1 MMKLLLLPALF
12 LSIETTGLPASPAV
26 PDPFNETA
34 LAADLWNHSPDLL
47 LSRQSVIEAE
57 AVRDRSYVLPN
68 PTLAAA
74 WGTIPIGRRNPP
86 DATFGEVPNYTV
98 GISEMIELGKRGP
111 RQTSAEAAT
120 KAASLTVADAY
131 RQSFFA
137 LLEAIAEQ
145 ASATARRSVLERLV
159 GDSADSL
166 RLQRERAK
174 RGDVAALEVDRL
186 EVEHLRLLSAAREAE
201 EAQEIAVGACAR
213 ILGAD
218 CPRFAGEE
226 DARRF
231 LFEKHPGALALAGG
245 AQRAV
250 GAQDDGQG
258 DGQAVAARP
267 DLMALE
273 AEQKRLQADLV
284 LAGRATIPDPTAS
297 VSYMHDQFEIA
308 GNQANSIVL
317 AVSLPLPVF
326 DRGQVESA
334 RAKRRLE
341 AALQAHRVL
350 SDSALRALAL
360 ARKRLAVLQ
369 ERARSLD
376 EAALPRAR
384 SLAEGMDAASHRG
397 GASLIDVLL
406 ARRAFEELQLDRLE
420 VAATT
425 FKATL
430 DIRRNAAL
438 YPHPPFAA
446 AIQAA
451 SVPQSAPS
459 RP

>member
-1 MMKLLLLPALF
+1 MTTLLILPMLFALD
-12 LSIETTGLPASPAV
+12 GAAPAPGATSAAPSPF
-26 PDPFNETA
+26 DERS
-34 LAADLWNHSPDLL
+34 LAAELWSHSPDLI

-74 WGTIPIGRRNPP
+74 WGTIPVGKRNPP
-86 DATFGEVPNYTV
+86 GASFGEVPNYMIGV
-98 GISEMIELGKRGP
+98 SQMIELGKRGP
-111 RQTSAEAAT
+111 RQTSAEAAA
-120 KAASLTVADAY
+120 KVASLTVADSY
-131 RQSFFA
+131 RQGFFA
-137 LLEAIAEQ
+137 LLETIAEQ

-159 GDSADSL
+159 GDSAESL

-201 EAQEIAVGACAR
+201 EAQEVAVGLCAR

-218 CPRFAGEE
+218 CPRFAGEN

-231 LFEKHPGALALAGG
+231 LLEGHPDALAFAHGG
-245 AQRAV
+245 QS
-250 GAQDDGQG
+250 
-258 DGQAVAARP
+258 DGQAVAGRP
-267 DLMALE
+267 DLLALA
-273 AEQKRLQADLV
+273 AEQTRLRADLV
-284 LAGRATIPDPTAS
+284 LAGRAKIPDPTAS

-326 DRGQVESA
+326 DHGQVESA
-334 RAKRRLE
+334 RARRRLE
-341 AALQAHRVL
+341 AAEQAHRVL
-350 SDSALRALAL
+350 ADSALRALAL
-360 ARKRLAVLQ
+360 ARNRLAVL
-369 ERARSLD
+369 EARARSLD

-406 ARRAFEELQLDRLE
+406 ARRALEELQLDRLD

-438 YPHPPFAA
+438 YPRPPFAA
-446 AIQAA
+446 AIPAPN
-451 SVPQSAPS
+451 VPQSAPS
-459 RP
+459 HP

>member
-1 MMKLLLLPALF
+1 MIMLFLLPAL
-12 LSIETTGLPASPAV
+12 LVSIDAPTPAARSPLPN
-26 PDPFNETA
+26 PFDEGA
-34 LAADLWNHSPDLL
+34 LAAELWSHSPDLM

-57 AVRDRSYVLPN
+57 AVRDHTYVLPN

-86 DATFGEVPNYTV
+86 NASFGEVPNYMV
-98 GISEMIELGKRGP
+98 GISELFELGKRGP

-120 KAASLTVADAY
+120 KAASLTVADSY
-131 RQSFFA
+131 RQGFFA

-145 ASATARRSVLERLV
+145 ANATARRSVLERLV
-159 GDSADSL
+159 GDSAESL

-213 ILGAD
+213 ILGAE

-231 LFEKHPGALALAGG
+231 LFQDHPDVLALA
-245 AQRAV
+245 Q
-250 GAQDDGQG
+250 DGQM
-258 DGQAVAARP
+258 DRQALAGRP
-267 DLMALE
+267 DLLALE
-273 AEQKRLQADLV
+273 AEQTRLRADLV
-284 LAGRATIPDPTAS
+284 LAGRTKIPDPTAS

-308 GNQANSIVL
+308 GNQANSLVL
-317 AVSLPLPVF
+317 GVSLPLPVF
-326 DRGQVESA
+326 DRGQVEST

-341 AALQAHRVL
+341 AAEQAHRVL
-350 SDSALRALAL
+350 SDTALRALAL

-369 ERARSLD
+369 ARARSLD

-438 YPHPPFAA
+438 YPRPPFTSAIPAA
-446 AIQAA
+446 P
-451 SVPQSAPS
+451 VPQSA
-459 RP
+459 RPNPQP

>member
-1 MMKLLLLPALF
+1 MTTLFLLPALF
-12 LSIETTGLPASPAV
+12 VSLDASTPAPAAIPALPA
-26 PDPFNETA
+26 PFDERA
-34 LAADLWNHSPDLL
+34 LAAELWSHSPDLI
-47 LSRQSVIEAE
+47 LSRQALIEAE
-57 AVRDRSYVLPN
+57 AVREHSYLLPN

-74 WGTIPIGRRNPP
+74 WGTIPLGRRNPP
-86 DATFGEVPNYTV
+86 NATFGEVPNYMV
-98 GISEMIELGKRGP
+98 GLSEMIELGKRGP

-120 KAASLTVADAY
+120 KVATLMVEDTY

-137 LLEAIAEQ
+137 LLEALAEQ

-159 GDSADSL
+159 GDSAESL

-213 ILGAD
+213 IMGVD
-218 CPRFAGEE
+218 CPRFAGEA

-231 LFEKHPGALALAGG
+231 LFERRPDLLSLAN
-245 AQRAV
+245 
-250 GAQDDGQG
+250 
-258 DGQAVAARP
+258 DGQAVSGRP
-267 DLMALE
+267 DLMALD
-273 AEQKRLQADLV
+273 AEQTRLRADLV
-284 LAGRATIPDPTAS
+284 LAGRAKIPDPTAS
-297 VSYMHDQFEIA
+297 LSYMHDQFEIA
-308 GNQANSIVL
+308 GNQANSLVL

-341 AALQAHRVL
+341 AAEQAHGVL
-350 SDSALRALAL
+350 SATAIRALAL
-360 ARKRLAVLQ
+360 ARQRLAVL
-369 ERARSLD
+369 EARALSLD

-384 SLAEGMDAASHRG
+384 SLAEGMDAASRRG

-430 DIRRNAAL
+430 DIRRNASL
-438 YPHPPFAA
+438 YPRPPFTA
-446 AIQAA
+446 AIPTA
-451 SVPQSAPS
+451 SVPQSAS
-459 RP
+459 SHR

>member
-12 LSIETTGLPASPAV
+12 LSIETTGLPASPAL

-159 GDSADSL
+159 GDSAESL

-231 LFEKHPGALALAGG
+231 LFEKHPGALALAAG
-245 AQRAV
+245 AQLE
-250 GAQDDGQG
+250 GQG

-369 ERARSLD
+369 ERARSRD
-376 EAALPRAR
+376 EAALPRAQPGR
-384 SLAEGMDAASHRG
+384 GHGRRLASGRGFPHRCAAGPPCVRG
-397 GASLIDVLL
+397 
-406 ARRAFEELQLDRLE
+406 
-420 VAATT
+420 
-425 FKATL
+425 
-430 DIRRNAAL
+430 
-438 YPHPPFAA
+438 A
-446 AIQAA
+446 AIG
-451 SVPQSAPS
+451 SSGGC
-459 RP
+459 RHNL

>member
-1 MMKLLLLPALF
+1 MMKLFLLPALF
-12 LSIETTGLPASPAV
+12 VSVDAPAPF
-26 PDPFNETA
+26 PGPFNEEA
-34 LAADLWNHSPDLL
+34 LAAQLWSRSPDLI
-47 LSRQSVIEAE
+47 LSRQAVIEAE
-57 AVRDRSYVLPN
+57 AVRDHSYVLPN

-74 WGTIPIGRRNPP
+74 WGTIPVGKRNPP
-86 DATFGEVPNYTV
+86 NASFGEVPNYMV

-120 KAASLTVADAY
+120 KVAALTVADAY
-131 RQSFFA
+131 RQSFFV
-137 LLEAIAEQ
+137 LLESIAEQ
-145 ASATARRSVLERLV
+145 ANATARRSVLERLV
-159 GDSADSL
+159 GDSAESL

-218 CPRFAGEE
+218 CPRFAGED

-231 LFEKHPGALALAGG
+231 LFQDHPDVRALAHGG
-245 AQRAV
+245 QN
-250 GAQDDGQG
+250 DGQK
-258 DGQAVAARP
+258 DGQALAARP
-267 DLMALE
+267 DLLALE
-273 AEQKRLQADLV
+273 AEQARLRAELV
-284 LAGRATIPDPTAS
+284 LAGRAKIPDPTAS

-308 GNQANSIVL
+308 GNQSNSIVL
-317 AVSLPLPVF
+317 AISLPLPVF

-334 RAKRRLE
+334 RARRRLE
-341 AALQAHRVL
+341 AAEQARRVL
-350 SDSALRALAL
+350 SDSALRAIAL

-438 YPHPPFAA
+438 YPRPPFTS
-446 AIQAA
+446 AIQSAP
-451 SVPQSAPS
+451 VPQSAPS
-459 RP
+459 HP

>member
-1 MMKLLLLPALF
+1 MLFLVPALF
-12 LSIETTGLPASPAV
+12 IAMDAPAPAAHPPL
-26 PDPFNETA
+26 PDPFDETA
-34 LAADLWNHSPDLL
+34 LAAELWRHSPDLMA
-47 LSRQSVIEAE
+47 SRQSVIEAE
-57 AVRDRSYVLPN
+57 AVRAHSYVLPN

-74 WGTIPIGRRNPP
+74 WGTIPIGKRNPP
-86 DATFGEVPNYTV
+86 NASFGEVPNYMV

-111 RQTSAEAAT
+111 RQNSAEAAT
-120 KAASLTVADAY
+120 KVASLTVADTY

-137 LLEAIAEQ
+137 LLEAVAEQ
-145 ASATARRSVLERLV
+145 ANATARRSVLERLV
-159 GDSADSL
+159 GDSAESL

-213 ILGAD
+213 ILGAE

-231 LFEKHPGALALAGG
+231 LFQDHPDVRGFADGGQSAGQKDEQKDRQALAG
-245 AQRAV
+245 
-250 GAQDDGQG
+250 
-258 DGQAVAARP
+258 RP
-267 DLMALE
+267 DLMALD
-273 AEQKRLQADLV
+273 AEQTRLRADLV
-284 LAGRATIPDPTAS
+284 LAGRAKIPDPTAS
-297 VSYMHDQFEIA
+297 ISYMHDQFEIA

-317 AVSLPLPVF
+317 GVSLPLPVF
-326 DRGQVESA
+326 DRGQVESV

-341 AALQAHRVL
+341 AAEQAHRVL
-350 SDSALRALAL
+350 SDSALRALTL

-369 ERARSLD
+369 ARARSLD

-438 YPHPPFAA
+438 YPRPPFASAIPA
-446 AIQAA
+446 AP
-451 SVPQSAPS
+451 VPQSAPFY
-459 RP
+459 PQQ